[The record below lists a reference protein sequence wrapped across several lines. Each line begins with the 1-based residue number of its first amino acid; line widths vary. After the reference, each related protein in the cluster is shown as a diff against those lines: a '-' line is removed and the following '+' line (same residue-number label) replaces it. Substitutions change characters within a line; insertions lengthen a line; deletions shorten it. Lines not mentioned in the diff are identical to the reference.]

1 MGDAEQDPTT
11 FNFLGGNRC
20 TLLSINMPNGMFMR
34 QNILVYTQWTKNCH
48 PHYKMQ

>member
-20 TLLSINMPNGMFMR
+20 TLALMKVLYFGGPEVGPR
-34 QNILVYTQWTKNCH
+34 TKPVQSSMVCITI
-48 PHYKMQ
+48 